1 MSYFECNLP
10 DSCPYICA
18 GKRSYFED
26 TVKVIKARMAK
37 LDDALAKSGMDGAAF
52 AKTAKILFDN
62 SFDLFERMD
71 SVELAMWVQNSYDG
85 KPIEHRFEW
94 PNAEVVVD
102 CAFVQTKEWEAL
114 RHFGIGGAC
123 NLHRVGKPQIV
134 RDDAIGC
141 KAALRSL
148 CFDECAAQLVKAA
161 RENAGDLTLNAE
173 VAARGGAQVALP
185 YGDGHTV
192 ARHRAAALPCGY
204 EDVLGQRGF
213 FGYGDK
219 AESALSRCKNALQR
233 DGLRRAARRSFA
245 ASVRRLPLHAAAA
258 AQGFCHVFGCAAV

>member
-10 DSCPYICA
+10 DSCPHICA

-114 RHFGIGGAC
+114 RHFGIGGS
-123 NLHRVGKPQIV
+123 
-134 RDDAIGC
+134 D
-141 KAALRSL
+141 
-148 CFDECAAQLVKAA
+148 
-161 RENAGDLTLNAE
+161 
-173 VAARGGAQVALP
+173 
-185 YGDGHTV
+185 
-192 ARHRAAALPCGY
+192 AAAIRGESRYKTAQETYHDKVGTPELIPSNDAQAVFERGHIM
-204 EDVLGQRGF
+204 EDRVIDAFLKLTGFKRIPETRMFRSRKYPHQTANIDGIVISPDGRIFVFEELLRTSTKPFSPRRTSFTMSDFGASMFCAPSGVLEIAVLF
-213 FGYGDK
+213 
-219 AESALSRCKNALQR
+219 SAP
-233 DGLRRAARRSFA
+233 GVGTFA
-245 ASVRRLPLHAAAA
+245 
-258 AQGFCHVFGCAAV
+258 

>member
-10 DSCPYICA
+10 DSCPHICA

-85 KPIEHRFEW
+85 KPVEHRFEW

-114 RHFGIGGAC
+114 RRCRFRRFEFH
-123 NLHRVGKPQIV
+123 PW
-134 RDDAIGC
+134 
-141 KAALRSL
+141 
-148 CFDECAAQLVKAA
+148 
-161 RENAGDLTLNAE
+161 REPVQNGAGDLP
-173 VAARGGAQVALP
+173 RQGGHP
-185 YGDGHTV
+185 
-192 ARHRAAALPCGY
+192 
-204 EDVLGQRGF
+204 
-213 FGYGDK
+213 
-219 AESALSRCKNALQR
+219 
-233 DGLRRAARRSFA
+233 
-245 ASVRRLPLHAAAA
+245 
-258 AQGFCHVFGCAAV
+258 

>member
-10 DSCPYICA
+10 DSCPHICA

-102 CAFVQTKEWEAL
+102 CAFVQTKGVGGPSSL
-114 RHFGIGGAC
+114 RH
-123 NLHRVGKPQIV
+123 
-134 RDDAIGC
+134 
-141 KAALRSL
+141 
-148 CFDECAAQLVKAA
+148 
-161 RENAGDLTLNAE
+161 
-173 VAARGGAQVALP
+173 
-185 YGDGHTV
+185 
-192 ARHRAAALPCGY
+192 
-204 EDVLGQRGF
+204 
-213 FGYGDK
+213 
-219 AESALSRCKNALQR
+219 
-233 DGLRRAARRSFA
+233 
-245 ASVRRLPLHAAAA
+245 RRL
-258 AQGFCHVFGCAAV
+258 